1 MRNNYLTIL
10 FLALI
15 LSSCGKDQKLVDSE
29 NVTLTFFKSVKE
41 GNEDLMKKTYPNI
54 STFDSYYKSD
64 SIKIKESKFVNDS
77 LISVSATNY
86 FTNGFGKKSTKD
98 IELYLL
104 PDSLKTYTQL
114 NDSKGMTDHNENELY
129 SFAVKTGCIK
139 KTDTT
144 DVQIN
149 EKYLDAYLLSRS
161 FTVDKLIDFMTD
173 VKVVDWSWKSGYGG
187 SASGK
192 GIVKNNSTF
201 DIPKVKYKVSY
212 KDRSGNEITSDDGY
226 VTYDILRAGSSE
238 SFTFYTSYVSS
249 RASRASISLD
259 FDEDMIKKYVLE
271 ADYNGDEY
279 ETYKSE
285 KLESE

>member
-15 LSSCGKDQKLVDSE
+15 LSSCGKDQKLIDSE
-29 NVTLTFFKSVKE
+29 NATLTFFKSVKE

-77 LISVSATNY
+77 LISVSVTNY

-104 PDSLKTYTQL
+104 PDSLKTYTKII
-114 NDSKGMTDHNENELY
+114 DSKGMTDHNENELY

-161 FTVDKLIDFMTD
+161 YTVDKLIDFMTE
-173 VKVVDWSWKSGYGG
+173 VRVVDWSWESGYGG

-201 DIPKVKYKVSY
+201 DIPKVKYKVTY

-226 VTYDILRAGSSE
+226 VTYDVLRAGSSE

-249 RASRASISLD
+249 RASKASISLD